1 MVENF
6 IWMTIYKN
14 FNEYF
19 HFQMKIHNEII
30 KLYNDERL
38 NKLKWYSF
46 INNKRSES
54 KLVNDIKK
62 IFQMI

>member
-38 NKLKWYSF
+38 NKLKLYSF
-46 INNKRSES
+46 INNKRSEN
-54 KLVNDIKK
+54 KLV
-62 IFQMI
+62 

>member
-19 HFQMKIHNEII
+19 YFQMKIHNEII